1 MAALESIMKERGN
14 EVTFVSYLGLVYEF
28 PNVIVQA
35 KKNVIQSFILKI
47 A

>member
-1 MAALESIMKERGN
+1 MAALESIVKERGN

-35 KKNVIQSFILKI
+35 KKEM
-47 A
+47 